1 MPVYKYIRDIGSI
14 HLFSIKM
21 NKIIRWRNLPSKIY
35 HLRARKQW
43 LSWELNMWKISY
55 LVSLD
60 IFCFCAWS
68 KMEHNILI
76 REIKYANLVRKRHFI
91 FSFHF
96 RFLCDETKFYLQLSF
111 IPFDKWIMFLIE
123 SDFKGWI
130 RFKWNEKL
138 YFYCKRNNKNNT
150 VKEGF
155 EMIFDLCKS

>member
-1 MPVYKYIRDIGSI
+1 MRDIGSNLFYQSI
-14 HLFSIKM
+14 TFNIMIQASFFSIKK
-21 NKIIRWRNLPSKIY
+21 NKVIRWRNLRSKIY

-76 REIKYANLVRKRHFI
+76 REIKYANLVRKRHSI

-111 IPFDKWIMFLIE
+111 IPFDKWN
-123 SDFKGWI
+123 WI
-130 RFKWNEKL
+130 SMSL
-138 YFYCKRNNKNNT
+138 
-150 VKEGF
+150 
-155 EMIFDLCKS
+155 